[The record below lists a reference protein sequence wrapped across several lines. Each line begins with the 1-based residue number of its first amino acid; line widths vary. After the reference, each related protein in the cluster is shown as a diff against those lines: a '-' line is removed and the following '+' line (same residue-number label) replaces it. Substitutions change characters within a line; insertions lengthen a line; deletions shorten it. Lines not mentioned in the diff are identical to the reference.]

1 MLSYVGIRD
10 EDFRSDWGQVR
21 TRVQRGGNVTAREKK
36 NHIMSAELKNMTRF
50 WGKNIDRFSKCLY
63 YVSSQTNPSKER
75 EKKSEGPKTR
85 K

>member
-1 MLSYVGIRD
+1 
-10 EDFRSDWGQVR
+10 
-21 TRVQRGGNVTAREKK
+21 
-36 NHIMSAELKNMTRF
+36 MSAELKNMTRF
-50 WGKNIDRFSKCLY
+50 WGKILIDFPKCLY